1 MKKHVMAALVC
12 MLLCAGAWAQHTAV
26 VQSTNGKVEVRHNGE
41 WEAASA
47 GMELPLGATI
57 STGFGASATV
67 EVAGAVVDVRALTR
81 MRIDELAE
89 REGVLSAELFLPVG
103 RVRAE
108 VRGVQGLE
116 SEFRLRS
123 TQATAAVRGT
133 SFEFDGRNLR
143 VLTGRVQ
150 LTNQLQQSVTVSGGE
165 GSQVGDSGE
174 LAGGSETRERI
185 SAVQVAVT
193 SFEDAATTF
202 LQRRD
207 ELGTGAIRVEWTITD
222 QETPQ

>member
-1 MKKHVMAALVC
+1 MKRYLMTALVSL
-12 MLLCAGAWAQHTAV
+12 LLCGGAWAQHSAV
-26 VQSTNGKVEVRHNGE
+26 VRSTSGKVEVRHNGV
-41 WEAASA
+41 WEATSA
-47 GMELPLGATI
+47 GMELPLGAMI
-57 STGFGASATV
+57 STGFGASASV
-67 EVAGAVVDVRALTR
+67 EVAGALIEVRALTR

-89 REGVLSAELFLPVG
+89 REGVLNADLFLPVG

-108 VRGVQGLE
+108 VRGVEGLE

-143 VLTGRVQ
+143 VLAGRVQ

-185 SAVQVAVT
+185 SAVQVTVT

-207 ELGTGAIRVEWTITD
+207 ELGTGAIRVEWTIE
-222 QETPQ
+222 ETAQ

>member
-1 MKKHVMAALVC
+1 MKRYLMTA
-12 MLLCAGAWAQHTAV
+12 LLCTLILGGVWGQHNAV
-26 VQSTNGKVEVRHNGE
+26 VRSTSGKVEVRSNGA
-41 WEAASA
+41 WEAAGA

-57 STGFGASATV
+57 STGFGASASV
-67 EVAGAVVDVRALTR
+67 EVAGAVIEVRALTR

-89 REGVLSAELFLPVG
+89 REGVLRADLFLPVG

-108 VRGVQGLE
+108 VRGVEGLE

-143 VLTGRVQ
+143 VLAGRVQ
-150 LTNQLQQSVTVSGGE
+150 LTNQLQQSVTVGGGE

-174 LAGGSETRERI
+174 LTGGSETRERI
-185 SAVQVAVT
+185 NAVRVAVT
-193 SFEDAATTF
+193 SFEEAATTF

-207 ELGTGAIRVEWTITD
+207 ELGTGAIRVEWTID
-222 QETPQ
+222 QETPE